1 MDFRLT
7 PEQEAFRRE
16 VEEFLARE
24 LPGERRAIREDGW
37 ITGFSRAF
45 SRKLGARGWIGLTWP
60 RRHGGQERS
69 PLDRLVLTE
78 TLLRAGAPVAAHWL
92 GDRQVGPAL
101 LAHGSEAQQEF
112 FLPRIARGEIVF
124 CVAMSEPAAGS
135 DLAATST
142 LALEDGDGFVI
153 RGQKV
158 WTSFAHQAEYGYLV
172 ARTNPEAPKHRG
184 LSEFVVDMRTPGIT
198 VRPLLDMVGEHHF
211 NEVFFDEVRVP
222 RTALVGVKDRGWQQI
237 VAQLDFE
244 RGGIERVISNYP
256 LLQDAVAWARAAGVT
271 RDPRVRDRLAR
282 LHIELHAARLLVY
295 RTAWRLSRG
304 ERPTW
309 ETALTKLIG
318 TELEQEIAEAV
329 LGLLGPAG
337 LLLPGAPGAPL
348 AGRAARAALYA
359 PAYTI
364 QGGTANILRNI
375 IAIRGL
381 GLPAD

>member
-1 MDFRLT
+1 VDFRLT

-256 LLQDAVAWARAAGVT
+256 LLQDAVAWARAAGLT

>member
-1 MDFRLT
+1 VDFRLT

-24 LPGERRAIREDGW
+24 LPAERREIREDGW
-37 ITGFSRAF
+37 VTGFSREF

-60 RRHGGQERS
+60 RRYGGQERS

-78 TLLRAGAPVAAHWL
+78 TLLLAGAPVAAHWL

-101 LAHGSEAQQEF
+101 LAHGSEAQKAF
-112 FLPRIARGEIVF
+112 FLPCIARGEIVF
-124 CVAMSEPAAGS
+124 CVGMSEPAAGS

-142 LALEDGDGFVI
+142 LAVEDGEGFVI

-158 WTSFAHQAEYGYLV
+158 WTSFAHQAEYCYLV

-184 LSEFVVDMRTPGIT
+184 LSELVVDMRTPGIT

-244 RGGIERVISNYP
+244 RGGIERVLSNYP
-256 LLQDAVAWARAAGVT
+256 LFQDALAWARAAGLT

-309 ETALTKLIG
+309 ETALTKRIG

-329 LGLLGPAG
+329 LGLFGPAG
-337 LLLPGAPGAPL
+337 LLMPGAPGAPL
-348 AGRAARAALYA
+348 GGRAARAALYA

>member
-1 MDFRLT
+1 VDFRLT

-24 LPGERRAIREDGW
+24 LPAERREIREDGW
-37 ITGFSRAF
+37 ITGFSREF

-60 RRHGGQERS
+60 RRYGGQERS

-101 LAHGSEAQQEF
+101 LAHGSEAQKAF
-112 FLPRIARGEIVF
+112 FLPRIARSEIVF
-124 CVAMSEPAAGS
+124 CVGMSEPAAGS

-142 LALEDGDGFVI
+142 LAVEDDEGFVI
-153 RGQKV
+153 QGQKV
-158 WTSFAHQAEYGYLV
+158 WTSFAHQAEYCYLV

-184 LSEFVVDMRTPGIT
+184 LSEFVIDMRTPGIT
-198 VRPLLDMVGEHHF
+198 VRPLLDMIGEHHF

-256 LLQDAVAWARAAGVT
+256 LLQDAVAWARAAGLT

-309 ETALTKLIG
+309 ETALTKRIG

-329 LGLLGPAG
+329 LGLFGPAG
-337 LLLPGAPGAPL
+337 LLMPGAPGAPL
-348 AGRAARAALYA
+348 GGRAARAALYA

>member
-24 LPGERRAIREDGW
+24 LPAERREIREDGW
-37 ITGFSRAF
+37 ITGFSREF

-60 RRHGGQERS
+60 RRYGGQERS

-101 LAHGSEAQQEF
+101 LAHGSEAQKAF

-124 CVAMSEPAAGS
+124 CVGMSEPAAGS

-142 LALEDGDGFVI
+142 LAVEDDEGFVI
-153 RGQKV
+153 QGQKV
-158 WTSFAHQAEYGYLV
+158 WTSFAHQAEYCYLV

-184 LSEFVVDMRTPGIT
+184 LSEFVIDMRTPGIT

-309 ETALTKLIG
+309 ETALTKRIG

-329 LGLLGPAG
+329 LGLFGPAG
-337 LLLPGAPGAPL
+337 LLMPGAPGAPL
-348 AGRAARAALYA
+348 GGRAARAALYA

>member
-1 MDFRLT
+1 VDFRLT

-24 LPGERRAIREDGW
+24 LPAERRTVREDGW
-37 ITGFSRAF
+37 ITGFSREF

-60 RRHGGQERS
+60 RRYGGQERS

-101 LAHGSEAQQEF
+101 LAHGSEAQKAF
-112 FLPRIARGEIVF
+112 FVPRIARGEIVF
-124 CVAMSEPAAGS
+124 CVGMSEPAAGS

-142 LALEDGDGFVI
+142 LAVEDGDGFVI
-153 RGQKV
+153 QGQKV
-158 WTSFAHQAEYGYLV
+158 WTSFAHQAEYCYLV

-184 LSEFVVDMRTPGIT
+184 LSEFVIDMRTPGIT

-244 RGGIERVISNYP
+244 RGGIERVLSNYP
-256 LLQDAVAWARAAGVT
+256 LFQDALAWARAAGLT

-329 LGLLGPAG
+329 LGLFGPAG
-337 LLLPGAPGAPL
+337 LLMPGAPGQSQFTSVL
-348 AGRAARAALYA
+348 DCRAAKVPQRYTDQPIAWPNLRYA
-359 PAYTI
+359 S
-364 QGGTANILRNI
+364 GES
-375 IAIRGL
+375 
-381 GLPAD
+381 

>member
-1 MDFRLT
+1 VDFRLT
-7 PEQEAFRRE
+7 PEQETFRRE

-24 LPGERRAIREDGW
+24 LPAERREIREDGW
-37 ITGFSRAF
+37 ITGFSREF

-60 RRHGGQERS
+60 RRYGGQERS

-101 LAHGSEAQQEF
+101 LAHGSEAQKAF

-124 CVAMSEPAAGS
+124 CVGMSEPAAGS

-142 LALEDGDGFVI
+142 LAVEDDEGFVI
-153 RGQKV
+153 QGQKV
-158 WTSFAHQAEYGYLV
+158 WTSFAHQAEYCYLV

-184 LSEFVVDMRTPGIT
+184 LSEFVIDMRTPGIT
-198 VRPLLDMVGEHHF
+198 VRPLLDMGGEHHF

-244 RGGIERVISNYP
+244 RGGIERVLSNYP
-256 LLQDAVAWARAAGVT
+256 LFQDALAWARAAGLT

-337 LLLPGAPGAPL
+337 FLLPGAPGAPL

>member
-256 LLQDAVAWARAAGVT
+256 LLQDAVAWARAAGLT

>member
-1 MDFRLT
+1 
-7 PEQEAFRRE
+7 
-16 VEEFLARE
+16 
-24 LPGERRAIREDGW
+24 
-37 ITGFSRAF
+37 
-45 SRKLGARGWIGLTWP
+45 
-60 RRHGGQERS
+60 
-69 PLDRLVLTE
+69 
-78 TLLRAGAPVAAHWL
+78 
-92 GDRQVGPAL
+92 
-101 LAHGSEAQQEF
+101 
-112 FLPRIARGEIVF
+112 
-124 CVAMSEPAAGS
+124 
-135 DLAATST
+135 
-142 LALEDGDGFVI
+142 
-153 RGQKV
+153 
-158 WTSFAHQAEYGYLV
+158 
-172 ARTNPEAPKHRG
+172 
-184 LSEFVVDMRTPGIT
+184 
-198 VRPLLDMVGEHHF
+198 
-211 NEVFFDEVRVP
+211 VRVP

-256 LLQDAVAWARAAGVT
+256 LLQDAVAWARAAGLT

>member
-37 ITGFSRAF
+37 ITGFSREF

-60 RRHGGQERS
+60 RRYGGQERS

-101 LAHGSEAQQEF
+101 LAHGSEAQKAF
-112 FLPRIARGEIVF
+112 FVPRIARGEIVF
-124 CVAMSEPAAGS
+124 CVGMSEPAAGS

-142 LALEDGDGFVI
+142 LAVEDDEGFVI
-153 RGQKV
+153 QGQKV
-158 WTSFAHQAEYGYLV
+158 WTSFAHQAEYCYLV

-337 LLLPGAPGAPL
+337 FLLPGAPGAPL

>member
-24 LPGERRAIREDGW
+24 LPAEGRTVREDGW
-37 ITGFSRAF
+37 VTGFSREF

-60 RRHGGQERS
+60 RRYGGQERS

-101 LAHGSEAQQEF
+101 LAHGSQAQKAF

-124 CVAMSEPAAGS
+124 CVGMSEPAAGS

-142 LALEDGDGFVI
+142 LAVEDGDGFVI
-153 RGQKV
+153 QGQKV

-184 LSEFVVDMRTPGIT
+184 LSEFVIDMRTPGIT

-244 RGGIERVISNYP
+244 RGGIERVLSNYP
-256 LLQDAVAWARAAGVT
+256 LFHDALAWARAAGLT
-271 RDPRVRDRLAR
+271 RDPRVRNRLAR

-329 LGLLGPAG
+329 LGLFGPAG
-337 LLLPGAPGAPL
+337 LLMPGAPGAPL
-348 AGRAARAALYA
+348 GGRAAHAALYA